1 MARRIKNKGYN
12 ENSDLAKQIKLSEKM
27 MKMQLSGKEPD
38 MRDKFELAKY
48 EQETGLRVVSIDKSG
63 VNLKQIRRK

>member
-1 MARRIKNKGYN
+1 
-12 ENSDLAKQIKLSEKM
+12 M

-38 MRDKFELAKY
+38 IRDKFELAKY